1 MANLVLTNL
10 DTGQQIVITD
20 TLTLDEAIASVKTVC
35 NTYTDNS
42 TSNVLIQ
49 ANNYSDSVVLN
60 AISEILPTIPL
71 VDYPQNSGAARLVVG
86 KNEDGTLKFLD
97 VRSEKY
103 IQAGDLLSFQNSKA
117 FTLAKLAE
125 ARLTISTEIENA
137 VENSEINSA
146 VYTDNEIALLQQQI
160 QTIEVASHTF
170 ETWLNYFAR
179 ADAYLDELYDTVDE
193 EYYRQMGWIT

>member
-71 VDYPQNSGAARLVVG
+71 VDYPQNSGAVRLVVG

-137 VENSEINSA
+137 VKNSEINSA